1 MKFKLLFPFA
11 FFLFLNTL
19 NAQIM
24 YTDEEIKNKYDHET
38 IMLQQNGAEKN
49 GFLMRFSYLF
59 PSPLMRV
66 EIEKNG
72 GVEANKVYKD
82 YKKTVGIYWLISI
95 VGIIAIL
102 ISGNLLFAATT
113 VAAARSAA
121 LIYLLIVIGISALVA
136 FFGKKAFA
144 QLARSI
150 WLHNRNVL
158 LKK

>member
-1 MKFKLLFPFA
+1 MKLKLFLPFA
-11 FFLFLNTL
+11 FFMFLNAL

-49 GFLMRFSYLF
+49 GFLMRFNYLF

-72 GVEANKVYKD
+72 GTEANKVYKD
-82 YKKTVGIYWLISI
+82 YKKTIGYYWLAFIIGI
-95 VGIIAIL
+95 VAL
-102 ISGNLLFAATT
+102 VISGSFLVGVTT
-113 VAAARSAA
+113 VAAAQSAVLVYM
-121 LIYLLIVIGISALVA
+121 LIAIVFAVLIA
-136 FFGKKAFA
+136 FLGKKSFA

>member
-1 MKFKLLFPFA
+1 MKLKLFLPFA
-11 FFLFLNTL
+11 FFMFLNAL

-49 GFLMRFSYLF
+49 GFLMRFNYLF
-59 PSPLMRV
+59 PSPLMRA

-72 GVEANKVYKD
+72 GTEANKTYKD
-82 YKKTVGIYWLISI
+82 YKKSVGIYWI
-95 VGIIAIL
+95 VTILGIVAMTIAY
-102 ISGNLLFAATT
+102 SYLLSATAAT
-113 VAAARSAA
+113 VGSAA
-121 LIYLLIVIGISALVA
+121 LIYLLVTFGFVLISL
-136 FFGKKAFA
+136 FFARKSFA